1 MGTLT
6 LALVCVVIALL
17 LSIVLVFMELKR
29 RKDTKLNRMWARLSG
44 LDPDDMDK
52 RWLQEWCELYR
63 NYLPPRPGLL
73 QRLWKLLGVE

>member
-6 LALVCVVIALL
+6 LTLVCVVIALL

-44 LDPDDMDK
+44 LDPDDMEK
-52 RWLQEWCELYR
+52 WWLQEWCELYR